1 MAYTRRYNKKRYPRS
16 KRSSAPWY
24 RKKYDALA
32 LAQKAAQG
40 VYYLKGLVN
49 SEMLHRTV
57 SGSTTTSSIGTMT
70 LLNGL
75 GQDDTASGRTG
86 NSILMRNLLVRAVFT
101 QHPTAIST
109 QYRVMIVLDTQQISD
124 TSPAISDILESLNPL
139 STLKVGNAGRFKV
152 LKNYFF
158 TTDDDKGQTR
168 VINYY
173 KDMRMHTRYNGIA
186 DTDIQK
192 NGLYLLTICNQATNT
207 PTFDYYWKVGYH
219 DN

>member
-1 MAYTRRYNKKRYPRS
+1 MPRKTYRRKKT
-16 KRSSAPWY
+16 Y
-24 RKKYDALA
+24 RKQNQPWFKNANSAYKLA
-32 LAQKAAQG
+32 VRAAKDIW
-40 VYYLKGLVN
+40 YLKGLVN
-49 SEMLHRTV
+49 SEMLHRTN
-57 SGSTTTSSIGTMT
+57 SGSTTSNSTGTLT
-70 LLNGL
+70 LLNGF

-86 NSILMRNLLVRAVFT
+86 NSVLMRNVLVRLVFT

-124 TSPAISDILESLNPL
+124 TNPSVTDILESANPL
-139 STLKVGNAGRFKV
+139 STLKVGNAGRFKI
-152 LKNYFF
+152 LKSWMF
-158 TTDDDKGQTR
+158 TTDDDKGQTK

-173 KDMRMHTRYNGIA
+173 KDMRMHTRFNGIA

-192 NGLYLLTICNQATNT
+192 NGIYLVTICNQATNT